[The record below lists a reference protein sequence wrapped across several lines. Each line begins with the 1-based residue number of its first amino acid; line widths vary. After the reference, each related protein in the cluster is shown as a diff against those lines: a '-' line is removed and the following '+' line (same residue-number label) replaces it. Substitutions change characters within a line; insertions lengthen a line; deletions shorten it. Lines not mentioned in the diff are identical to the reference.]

1 VCLFDPAAGTVTT
14 RSAPVRLWSLGAGMA
29 EADTAEWWANVCA
42 LVPPLLAEAG
52 GADRIAA
59 VAVTGMVPAVVVT
72 DAQGRPLRRAMLQND
87 ARAVDQIEAIRAAT
101 ADLDVVTLT
110 GSSVTQQS
118 VGPKFLWLA
127 EREPAIAAETRRVM
141 GSYDW
146 IAMALGAG
154 PHVEQNWALESGLF
168 DIAGDPVPLL
178 AELARIDPQ
187 LLPPV
192 VRSGAPVGGV
202 SAAAAEATGLAPG
215 TAIVA
220 GGADHVLAAYAAGLT
235 EAGDWLVKLGG
246 AGDILA
252 VSNRPV
258 VDPRLYLDHHAV
270 PGLWLPNGC
279 MATSGSLLRWVQH
292 LLGDAD
298 LGELD
303 REAEQAVP
311 AELICLPYF
320 LGEKSPLH
328 DPDLRG
334 AFIGLHLGHTRGDVY
349 RSCLEAVAYG
359 MRQHLEVFGE
369 LGVELAAACV
379 TNGGSR
385 SLVWKQ
391 ILADVLD
398 RTLTT
403 IAESAGASLGA
414 AFVAAVGTNLVQDW
428 YLPRQIVQ
436 RQARVEP
443 HPETVARY
451 EDGYRLFLDAQER
464 LTPLAHGLSA
474 GQRRPS

>member
-1 VCLFDPAAGTVTT
+1 
-14 RSAPVRLWSLGAGMA
+14 MA
-29 EADTAEWWANVCA
+29 EADTTEWWANVCT
-42 LVPPLLAEAG
+42 LIPPLLAEAG
-52 GADRIAA
+52 GAARIAA
-59 VAVTGMVPAVVVT
+59 VAVTGMVPALVVT
-72 DAQGRPLRRAMLQND
+72 DEAARPLRRAMLQND
-87 ARAVDQIEAIRAAT
+87 ARAVEQIEAVRVGAAG
-101 ADLDVVTLT
+101 LDVVALT
-110 GSSVTQQS
+110 GSAVTQQS
-118 VGPKFLWLA
+118 VGPKFRWLV
-127 EREPAIAAETRRVM
+127 EHEPGIARETRWLM

-146 IAMALGAG
+146 VATALGAE

-178 AELARIDPQ
+178 AELARIDQQ

-192 VRSGAPVGGV
+192 ERSGARVGVVSGV
-202 SAAAAEATGLAPG
+202 AAEATGLAAG

-235 EAGDWLVKLGG
+235 EPGDWLVKLGG

-252 VSNRPV
+252 VSGRPI
-258 VDPRLYLDHHAV
+258 VDSRLYLDHHPV
-270 PGLWLPNGC
+270 PDLWLPNGC
-279 MATSGSLLRWVQH
+279 MATSGSLLRWLQNLFGGV
-292 LLGDAD
+292 D
-298 LGELD
+298 LVELD
-303 REAEQAVP
+303 REAEQAPP

-359 MRQHLEVFGE
+359 MRQHLEVFDE
-369 LGVELAAACV
+369 LGVELGDAYV
-379 TNGGSR
+379 TNGGSK

-398 RTLTT
+398 RPLTT

-414 AFVAAVGTNLVQDW
+414 ALVASIGANLVEDW

-436 RQARVEP
+436 RQVRVEP
-443 HPETVARY
+443 NPQAVARY
-451 EDGYRLFLDAQER
+451 ENGYRLFREAQTT
-464 LTPLAHGLSA
+464 LTPLAHRLSA
-474 GQRRPS
+474 AQRRPA

>member
-1 VCLFDPAAGTVTT
+1 
-14 RSAPVRLWSLGAGMA
+14 MA
-29 EADTAEWWANVCA
+29 EADTIEWWANVCT
-42 LVPPLLAEAG
+42 LIPPLLSETG
-52 GADRIAA
+52 GAARIAA
-59 VAVTGMVPAVVVT
+59 VAVTGMVPALAVT
-72 DAQGRPLRRAMLQND
+72 DEAGRPLRRAILQND
-87 ARAVDQIEAIRAAT
+87 ARAVQQIEAVRAGA
-101 ADLDVVTLT
+101 AGLDVVALT

-118 VGPKFLWLA
+118 VGPKFRWLV
-127 EREPAIAAETRRVM
+127 EHEPAIAREARWLM

-146 IAMALGAG
+146 VATALGAE

-168 DIAGDPVPLL
+168 DFAGEPIPLL
-178 AELARIDPQ
+178 VELAQVDPQ

-192 VRSGAPVGGV
+192 ARSGVRLGVV
-202 SAAAAEATGLAPG
+202 SAAAAETTGLAAG
-215 TAIVA
+215 TPIVA

-235 EAGDWLVKLGG
+235 EPGDWLVKLGG

-252 VSNRPV
+252 VSSQPV
-258 VDPRLYLDHHAV
+258 VDSRLYLDHHPV

-279 MATSGSLLRWVQH
+279 MATSGSLLRWLQH
-292 LLGDAD
+292 LFGDVD

-303 REAEQAVP
+303 REAEQAAP

-334 AFIGLHLGHTRGDVY
+334 SFLGLHLGHTRADLY

-359 MRQHLEVFGE
+359 MRQHLEVFDE
-369 LGVELAAACV
+369 LGVELGEAYV
-379 TNGGSR
+379 TNGGSK

-391 ILADVLD
+391 ILANVLN
-398 RTLTT
+398 RPLTT

-414 AFVAAVGTNLVQDW
+414 AMIAAIGANLVEDW

-436 RQARVEP
+436 RQVRVEP
-443 HPETVARY
+443 NPAAVARY
-451 EDGYRLFLDAQER
+451 DDGYRLFREAQTTF
-464 LTPLAHGLSA
+464 TPLAHRLSA
-474 GQRRPS
+474 AQRRPA